1 MISIKIVKNRI
12 VHEPSPHKC
21 FKIQPLTSYQVSRIL
36 LIMAQTLTFIFV
48 GLLAFGTL
56 IRLWLGSRQISFVQA
71 HREKVPDAF
80 VNNITLDA
88 HQKAAD
94 YSSAKTK
101 IVLVEV
107 IVQALLLFALTIGG
121 GLQWIDTFWM
131 GLLPNHEIFRGALVI
146 CSALLISSLIDL
158 PFDYYKTF
166 VIDEQ
171 FGFNKMTRK
180 MFLSDLVKHSIV
192 GLLLGAPILFAALW
206 LMQGA
211 GEYWW
216 FYLWVVWTVFNIVML
231 AVYPTFIAP
240 LFNKFTPLADE
251 GLKSRI
257 ESLLTKCGFKSQGL
271 FVMDGSARS
280 SHGNAYFT
288 GFGSSKRVVFF
299 DTLLER
305 LNVEE
310 IEAVLAHELGHFKH
324 HHVIKRI
331 AMIFFV
337 SFLGLALLGWLI
349 NQSWF
354 FEGLGV
360 TTESNYMALLLFML
374 VSPVF
379 LFLIRPL
386 MASYSR
392 KNEFEADDYAAKNA
406 SANHLIEALVKLY
419 RDNASTLTP
428 DPIHSAFYDSHPPA
442 SIRISKLAAYTS

>member
-1 MISIKIVKNRI
+1 
-12 VHEPSPHKC
+12 
-21 FKIQPLTSYQVSRIL
+21 
-36 LIMAQTLTFIFV
+36 MANTLTLTFI
-48 GLLAFGTL
+48 GLLAFSTL
-56 IRLWLGSRQISFVQA
+56 IRFWLGTRQINFVQA
-71 HREKVPDAF
+71 HRNKVPEAF
-80 VNNITLDA
+80 SQNITLDA

-94 YSSAKTK
+94 YASAKTK
-101 IVLVEV
+101 IGLSE
-107 IVQALLLFALTIGG
+107 ILIQALLLVALTIGG
-121 GLQWIDTFWM
+121 GLQWIDQIWM
-131 GLLPNHEIFRGALVI
+131 SIMANHEIIRGALVI
-146 CSALLISSLIDL
+146 STALLVSSLIDL

-166 VIDEQ
+166 VVDEK
-171 FGFNKMTRK
+171 FGFNKMSRT
-180 MFLSDLVKHSIV
+180 MFFTDLIKHSIV
-192 GLLLGAPILFAALW
+192 GLFLGAPILFAALW
-206 LMQGA
+206 LMQGS
-211 GEYWW
+211 GSYWW
-216 FYLWVVWTVFNIVML
+216 LYLWFVWTVFNVLML
-231 AVYPTFIAP
+231 AIYPSFIAP
-240 LFNKFTPLADE
+240 LFNKFTPLTDE

-257 ESLLTKCGFKSQGL
+257 ETLLKKCGFKSQGL

-305 LNVEE
+305 LNTEE

-349 NQSWF
+349 NQAWF
-354 FEGLGV
+354 FQGLGV
-360 TTESNYMALLLFML
+360 TSPSNYMALLLFML

-379 LFLIRPL
+379 LFLIRPI

-406 SANHLIEALVKLY
+406 DAKHLIEALVKLY

-428 DPIHSAFYDSHPPA
+428 DPLHSAFYDSHPPA
-442 SIRISKLAAYTS
+442 SLRISKLSAYT

>member
-1 MISIKIVKNRI
+1 
-12 VHEPSPHKC
+12 
-21 FKIQPLTSYQVSRIL
+21 
-36 LIMAQTLTFIFV
+36 MAHTLTLIFV
-48 GLLAFGTL
+48 GLLVFSSM
-56 IRLWLGSRQISFVQA
+56 IRFWLGARQVNYVQA
-71 HREKVPDAF
+71 HRKKVPDAF
-80 VNNITLDA
+80 TKNITLEA

-101 IVLVEV
+101 IGLAEMLT
-107 IVQALLLFALTIGG
+107 QAALLFILTIGG
-121 GLQWIDTFWM
+121 GLQWIDTQW
-131 GLLPNHEIFRGALVI
+131 GTLLPNHEIFRGALVI
-146 CSALLISSLIDL
+146 CSALLVSSLIDL

-166 VIDEQ
+166 VVDQ
-171 FGFNKMTRK
+171 KFGFNKMTRQ
-180 MFLSDLVKHSIV
+180 MFFTDLIKHSIV
-192 GLLLGAPILFAALW
+192 GILLGAPILFAALW

-216 FYLWVVWTVFNIVML
+216 LYLWVVWTVFNILML

-271 FVMDGSARS
+271 FVMDGSVRS

-305 LNVEE
+305 LNTEE

-354 FEGLGV
+354 FQGLGV
-360 TTESNYMALLLFML
+360 TSESHHMALLLFML

-379 LFLIRPL
+379 LFFIRPL

-406 SANHLIEALVKLY
+406 SANHLVEALVKLY

-428 DPIHSAFYDSHPPA
+428 DPLHSAFYDSHPPA
-442 SIRISKLAAYTS
+442 SIRISKLAAYTAS